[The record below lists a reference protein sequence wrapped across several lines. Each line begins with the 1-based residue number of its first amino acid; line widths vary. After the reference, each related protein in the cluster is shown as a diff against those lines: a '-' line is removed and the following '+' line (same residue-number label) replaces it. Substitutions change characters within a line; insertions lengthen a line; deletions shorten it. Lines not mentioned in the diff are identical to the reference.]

1 MTVNTWACDA
11 CPPPV
16 YCAPTRCYC
25 GHPECH
31 AYPSW
36 VERQGQLP
44 SAPTATSR
52 TTAHHAESWANRE
65 EGSWLDR

>member
-1 MTVNTWACDA
+1 MSVNTWACDA
-11 CPPPV
+11 CPPPA

-36 VERQGQLP
+36 VERQGQLSP
-44 SAPTATSR
+44 KPTPGLNTERMA
-52 TTAHHAESWANRE
+52 ASWATRE
-65 EGSWLDR
+65 EPTWLDK